1 MLLSLP
7 EISVYAG
14 IISYRWVKQT
24 TGMLGWTKFP
34 ITATVEFN
42 AAYNDRTL
50 AFYNQI
56 WNALTIKKIPYTLH
70 WGQMNNFTPELVRKM
85 YGATVDKWLSCRDRL
100 LDNATK
106 SVLSSD
112 FLKSTGLDY
121 VPPPVAPSIV

>member
-1 MLLSLP
+1 
-7 EISVYAG
+7 
-14 IISYRWVKQT
+14 
-24 TGMLGWTKFP
+24 
-34 ITATVEFN
+34 
-42 AAYNDRTL
+42 
-50 AFYNQI
+50 
-56 WNALTIKKIPYTLH
+56 
-70 WGQMNNFTPELVRKM
+70 M